1 MSFGG
6 VASLVPV
13 MRRESHAV
21 AAALHPPHGP
31 RTVVLMIDA
40 PLTADT
46 VASLCDRV
54 GAALRGVDVDL
65 VTCDVRR
72 LTAPDVYV
80 LDALARLQLTARR
93 AGSSIR
99 LRAVSADLRDLLEL
113 AGLRGAVPC
122 AS

>member
-54 GAALRGVDVDL
+54 GAALRGADVDL

-80 LDALARLQLTARR
+80 AGRVGPAAAHRPPRRQFDQAPRRLGR
-93 AGSSIR
+93 SS
-99 LRAVSADLRDLLEL
+99 
-113 AGLRGAVPC
+113 
-122 AS
+122 

>member
-6 VASLVPV
+6 VASLVLV

-46 VASLCDRV
+46 VAALCDRV
-54 GAALRGVDVDL
+54 RAALRGADVDL
-65 VTCDVRR
+65 VTCDIRW
-72 LTAPDVYV
+72 LTAPDVGV
-80 LDALARLQLTARR
+80 LDALARLQLTARH

-99 LRAVSADLRDLLEL
+99 LRAVSADLSDLLEL
-113 AGLRGAVPC
+113 AGLRGALPC

>member
-1 MSFGG
+1 MSFGFLG
-6 VASLVPV
+6 SLVPV

-31 RTVVLMIDA
+31 RTVVLMLDG
-40 PLTADT
+40 PMTAET
-46 VASLCDRV
+46 VSALCARV
-54 GAALRGVDVDL
+54 RAALRITDVDL

-72 LTAPDVYV
+72 LTSA
-80 LDALARLQLTARR
+80 DAGVVDAVARLQLTARR

-99 LRAVSADLRDLLEL
+99 LRSASAALCDLLEL

-122 AS
+122 VS

>member
-1 MSFGG
+1 M
-6 VASLVPV
+6 
-13 MRRESHAV
+13 

-31 RTVVLMIDA
+31 RTVVLTIDA

-46 VASLCDRV
+46 VAALCDRV
-54 GAALRGVDVDL
+54 RAALRGTDVDL

-72 LTAPDVYV
+72 VTAPDVEV

-113 AGLRGAVPC
+113 TGLWGAVPC

>member
-6 VASLVPV
+6 LGSLLPV

-31 RTVVLMIDA
+31 RTVVLMIDG

-54 GAALRGVDVDL
+54 GAALRGADVDL

-72 LTAPDVYV
+72 LTGPDAGV

-99 LRAVSADLRDLLEL
+99 LRSASAELCDLLEL

-122 AS
+122 VT

>member
-6 VASLVPV
+6 VGSLVPV
-13 MRRESHAV
+13 MRRASHAV

-40 PLTADT
+40 PLNADS
-46 VASLCDRV
+46 VAVLCDRV
-54 GAALRGVDVDL
+54 RAALQGTDVDL
-65 VTCDVRR
+65 VTCDVRW
-72 LTAPDVYV
+72 LIDPDFGV

-99 LRAVSADLRDLLEL
+99 LRAVSADLWDLLEL
-113 AGLRGAVPC
+113 TGLRGVVPC
-122 AS
+122 TS